1 MVEDEQFGP
10 KEAEWEMSEEEKFLL
25 ESGDATGRVL
35 EERLRAIAVTSV
47 RTKNLFLFYLG
58 ICVFA
63 LLTAATITDFQLLS
77 GSAKIPLPII
87 KVEVRPLTLFVA
99 GPFLVLG
106 SYFYFL
112 MYLNHLRRMVQ
123 NLKNAHPDTE
133 EWRLY
138 PWVFNMQNWFARIVA
153 FGAEYPLPGAVIAA
167 LWYRSLVLHNVPL
180 SSILGAMMLLGFSHF
195 SILLFRLSH
204 KVVHRRAPQVAGWVI
219 MLTFFV
225 SAGLLGWYMP
235 ILMDERTTVD
245 ALEKPN
251 ASYRG
256 LFFRPADLALISQE
270 KAGFIDTYLVGANLT
285 GANLPGTKFLGAN
298 MRKARLLAANL
309 AGTDFSRVPGKR
321 PTDLSKADLTD
332 ANLRGANM
340 REAILKETILRG
352 SNMRGADLKWANL
365 AEANLQEA
373 KLGGAQ
379 LQGANMQGAD
389 LRGAVLEGAIMTG
402 ANLQGASLDR
412 ADLKGADL
420 RWTDLSKAALRRAD
434 LKGANF
440 RESVLIGT
448 DLEGAINVE
457 KVRFEGALMDESTIQ
472 PDGSMGPV
480 ISLSKTPE
488 PSKK

>member
-1 MVEDEQFGP
+1 MVEDEQYGP
-10 KEAEWEMSEEEKFLL
+10 KEAEWEMPEEEKFLL
-25 ESGDATGRVL
+25 ESTDATSRVL

-112 MYLNHLRRMVQ
+112 MYLSHLRRMIR
-123 NLKNAHPDTE
+123 NLKLAHPDTE

-138 PWVFNMQNWFARIVA
+138 PWVFNMRNWFARIVA
-153 FGAEYPLPGAVIAA
+153 FGAEYPLPGAVVAA
-167 LWYRSLVLHNVPL
+167 LWYRSLVLHNVTL
-180 SSILGAMMLLGFSHF
+180 SSVLGALMLLGFSHF
-195 SILLFRLSH
+195 SILLFQLSH
-204 KVVHRRAPQVAGWVI
+204 KVVHKRAPQVAGWFSI
-219 MLTFFV
+219 LLFFIA
-225 SAGLLGWYMP
+225 AGLVGWYMP
-235 ILMDERTTVD
+235 ILMEERTAAD
-245 ALEKPN
+245 ALDKSRAN
-251 ASYRG
+251 YRG
-256 LFFRPADLALISQE
+256 WFFRPADMALISHE

-309 AGTDFSRVPGKR
+309 AGADFSRVPGKR

-332 ANLRGANM
+332 ANLRGANL
-340 REAILKETILRG
+340 REAILKETVLRG
-352 SNMRGADLKWANL
+352 SNMRGADLRWANL
-365 AEANLQEA
+365 AGVNLQEA

-379 LQGANMQGAD
+379 FQGANLEGAD
-389 LRGAVLEGAIMTG
+389 LRGAVLEGAVMTG
-402 ANLQGASLDR
+402 ADLRKASLDR
-412 ADLKGADL
+412 AILKGADL
-420 RWTDLSKAALRRAD
+420 RWTDLSQAVLRRAD

-440 RESVLIGT
+440 KESVLIGT
-448 DLEGAINVE
+448 DLEGALNIDRN
-457 KVRFEGALMDESTIQ
+457 RFEGALMDDDTIQ
-472 PDGSMGPV
+472 PDGSRGPV
-480 ISLSKTPE
+480 LSVSPKRE
-488 PSKK
+488 GAKK